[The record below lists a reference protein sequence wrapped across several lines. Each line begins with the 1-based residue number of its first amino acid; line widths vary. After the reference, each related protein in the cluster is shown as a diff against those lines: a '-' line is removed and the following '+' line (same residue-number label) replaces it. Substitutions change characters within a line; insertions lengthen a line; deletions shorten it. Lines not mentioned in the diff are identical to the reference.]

1 VPSNVGGDLM
11 LGTMPMG
18 SIDASKKMW

>member
-1 VPSNVGGDLM
+1 VPSKVGGDLM
-11 LGTMPMG
+11 LGTMPTG